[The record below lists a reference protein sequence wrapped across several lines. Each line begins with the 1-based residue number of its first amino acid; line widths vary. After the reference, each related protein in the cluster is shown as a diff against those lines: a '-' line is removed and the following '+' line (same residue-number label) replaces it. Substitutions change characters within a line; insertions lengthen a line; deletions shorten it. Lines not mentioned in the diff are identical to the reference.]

1 MTLMATNRISTDHP
15 DLTPV
20 LGPLDDDQRTRIVE
34 LLEGADARLSAL
46 HETLLEQTGLTW
58 NTDGVILETSLSG
71 QASIDA
77 MIEESTGKVTF
88 SLQLRPRNY
97 FPTEEGMWQP
107 GRPPLV
113 MATDA
118 WDVDGS
124 VEVRFKTRV
133 AGRPYTI
140 QEQVAEIE
148 ERRYE
153 GAVEA
158 VEGFAAVAEELVEL
172 ALSREATVDA
182 WKPEEPDKGD
192 SAGTILG

>member
-1 MTLMATNRISTDHP
+1 MRAMGTTRISTEHP

-20 LGPLDDDQRTRIVE
+20 FGSLDDEQRTRIVE
-34 LLEGADARLSAL
+34 LIEAADTRLSAVR
-46 HETLLEQTGLTW
+46 ETLAERSGAQW
-58 NTDGVILETSLSG
+58 NSDGVVLETSISG
-71 QASIDA
+71 QASIDVLV
-77 MIEESTGKVTF
+77 EEASGKLTF

-118 WDVDGS
+118 WDLEGS
-124 VEVRFKTRV
+124 VDVRFKTRV

-140 QEQVAEIE
+140 QEQVTELE

-153 GAVEA
+153 GPVEA
-158 VEGFAAVAEELVEL
+158 VEAFAALAEELSEL
-172 ALSREATVDA
+172 ALSREPSVEA
-182 WKPEEPDKGD
+182 WKPEEPGEGD
-192 SAGTILG
+192 SAAAV